1 MVDKEIFSEWTPS
14 PSCSSHQ
21 IVVYINIQE
30 LMCEGG
36 RLALTGRINTKQKEV
51 WYPWGA

>member
-30 LMCEGG
+30 LMCPQADLLGKPI
-36 RLALTGRINTKQKEV
+36 RD
-51 WYPWGA
+51 W